1 MKKQLIL
8 IGTLAVLV
16 CVGLSGC
23 NQISNLFLSEAD
35 KFVAT
40 WNTDGI
46 WMNVPTV
53 LEFFSNGTV
62 TAKVE
67 LGTIVFT
74 ITDGNWSI
82 QDKTLTME
90 IGDLI
95 SQTTYSYQFSSDDKI
110 LTLTDSETN
119 DSFVLRKQ

>member
-35 KFVAT
+35 KFVGT

-110 LTLTDSETN
+110 LTLTDSESN
-119 DSFVLRKQ
+119 DSFILRKQ

>member
-35 KFVAT
+35 KFVGT

>member
-35 KFVAT
+35 KFVGT

-110 LTLTDSETN
+110 LTLTDSESN